1 MLTPTALILR
11 GRREPAV
18 SKDGQMQGACLGPW
32 FETPRLRAA
41 LTMRFRIGITGFGA
55 GGDQELGSTEEF
67 TLCYPVA

>member
-1 MLTPTALILR
+1 MQSARLR
-11 GRREPAV
+11 
-18 SKDGQMQGACLGPW
+18 PW